1 MNSKNP
7 TVTAPTS
14 SGTATQGYTT
24 LWGLTT
30 AHPLSAGER
39 TAMAHSYA
47 RQLGFT
53 D

>member
-24 LWGLTT
+24 LWGLSNDQN
-30 AHPLSAGER
+30 LW
-39 TAMAHSYA
+39 MA
-47 RQLGFT
+47 LGGVT
-53 D
+53 